1 MHSPVN
7 MKIELI
13 NIGTEL
19 MAGHVLNTH
28 HMWMAKTLFESGY
41 RITRQICIDDEAK
54 EVRKEVES
62 AVSTA
67 DIVLTTGGLG
77 PTSDDL
83 TRETIAELLGKTLHR
98 DETVMNR
105 LRSFFESKGREIP
118 TGVDVQADVPDGAEV
133 IINYFGTAPGL
144 ILRFD
149 RIDSATTG
157 ENRKGLLVMLPGPPR
172 ELRPMFKDQ
181 ILPYM
186 KQHSPLEKPL
196 VCVIL
201 RTTGIGESIVESR
214 LKEPLKECIND
225 GLEIGFCAQPGMVDI
240 RLQSQSGD
248 AEQVVAMARK
258 IVEDILSKYIYGV
271 ESDLLEERIIQDL
284 TKTGKRVVTVE
295 SCTGGRI
302 SDRLTNIPGASAVV
316 WGGFTTY
323 SNESKSKCIGVNP
336 QTLEQFGAVSSQ
348 TAAEMA
354 EGALKQSG
362 AEFALSVTGIAGP
375 SGGSSEKPIG
385 TVFIG
390 IASKSLSTRVLHKI
404 NVFDRETFK
413 TITSNQALDLLRKT
427 IRKSNHEPS
436 SG

>member
-1 MHSPVN
+1 
-7 MKIELI
+7 
-13 NIGTEL
+13 
-19 MAGHVLNTH
+19 
-28 HMWMAKTLFESGY
+28 
-41 RITRQICIDDEAK
+41 
-54 EVRKEVES
+54 
-62 AVSTA
+62 
-67 DIVLTTGGLG
+67 
-77 PTSDDL
+77 
-83 TRETIAELLGKTLHR
+83 
-98 DETVMNR
+98 
-105 LRSFFESKGREIP
+105 
-118 TGVDVQADVPDGAEV
+118 
-133 IINYFGTAPGL
+133 
-144 ILRFD
+144 
-149 RIDSATTG
+149 
-157 ENRKGLLVMLPGPPR
+157 
-172 ELRPMFKDQ
+172 
-181 ILPYM
+181 
-186 KQHSPLEKPL
+186 
-196 VCVIL
+196 
-201 RTTGIGESIVESR
+201 
-214 LKEPLKECIND
+214 
-225 GLEIGFCAQPGMVDI
+225 VDI